1 MQLESFQK
9 LEQKINQVLELV
21 DRVKE
26 ENKQVSSSYGALS
39 AKVFETEQ
47 KNKNLEAENSLLKA
61 QIKGKEGSIKNIELN
76 IKRRIENLLSR
87 LEAIE

>member
-39 AKVFETEQ
+39 ARIFEMEE
-47 KNKNLEAENSLLKA
+47 NKNLEAENSLLKA
-61 QIKGKEGSIKNIELN
+61 QIKGKEGSIKNIEQN